1 MVQRGGT
8 ERGRSPPKPLLA
20 VPNVTAHPS
29 TANES
34 TIVMFHGQLVRGFK
48 DLNDENTTNSVR
60 LAHDLLSNE
69 TRFEKDGANSSL
81 LLILE
86 TSSMAAGF
94 GRHGM
99 PPPASNPD
107 L

>member
-1 MVQRGGT
+1 
-8 ERGRSPPKPLLA
+8 
-20 VPNVTAHPS
+20 
-29 TANES
+29 
-34 TIVMFHGQLVRGFK
+34 MFHGQLVRGFK
-48 DLNDENTTNSVR
+48 GLNDENTTNSVR

-69 TRFEKDGANSSL
+69 TRFEKDSANLSL

-99 PPPASNPD
+99 AVSAIPCLTCHTVPASNPD